1 MGWKIWKILT
11 GILIFIN
18 LICIIIGAGYLISLI
33 FSLALWQGVLIYC
46 IIDIVVFLIV
56 ACHATKE

>member
-1 MGWKIWKILT
+1 MGWKILT
-11 GILIFIN
+11 KILIFIN
-18 LICIIIGAGYLISLI
+18 RICITIGAGYFISLI

-56 ACHATKE
+56 AYHTTKE

>member
-1 MGWKIWKILT
+1 MGWKILT

-18 LICIIIGAGYLISLI
+18 LICIIVGAGYFISLI

-46 IIDIVVFLIV
+46 IIAIVVFLIV
-56 ACHATKE
+56 AYHTTKE

>member
-1 MGWKIWKILT
+1 MGWKILAKIMM
-11 GILIFIN
+11 FIN
-18 LICIIIGAGYLISLI
+18 SICAPIGAGYFISLI

-56 ACHATKE
+56 AYHTTKE